1 VGIVEEKEMK
11 SKEAEWETQFAAFK
25 TSTWV
30 TLVWKYRAASLQKK
44 KLMEKGVSIAT
55 LNLVEWGKTQWRRME
70 QGKLTPSQEER
81 FRALM
86 DTTATANPPSVRPPF
101 PYIQPSNYDPYQ
113 KTRKQIPAQKLRK
126 EKEILR
132 KNLLAIQSQVQK

>member
-1 VGIVEEKEMK
+1 
-11 SKEAEWETQFAAFK
+11 
-25 TSTWV
+25 
-30 TLVWKYRAASLQKK
+30 
-44 KLMEKGVSIAT
+44 MEKGVSIAT

-86 DTTATANPPSVRPPF
+86 DSVAVPSVKPQV
-101 PYIQPSNYDPYQ
+101 PYIPPASNYDHYQ
-113 KTRKQIPAQKLRK
+113 KTRKQIPAQKLQR

-132 KNLLAIQSQVQK
+132 KNLLAVQSQVQK